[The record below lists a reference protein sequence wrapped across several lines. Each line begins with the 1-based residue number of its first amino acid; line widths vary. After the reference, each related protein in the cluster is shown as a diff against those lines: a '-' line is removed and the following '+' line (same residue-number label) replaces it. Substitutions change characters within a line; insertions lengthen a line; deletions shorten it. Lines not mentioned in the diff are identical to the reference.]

1 MIKLKSNKVVPRLLL
16 NRASNTTENKLYF
29 SVNPVIIKNL
39 PEEEFQK
46 NLTTLTR
53 KERRRA
59 IAIRRQK

>member
-1 MIKLKSNKVVPRLLL
+1 MMRVKSNKVVPSLLL
-16 NRASNTTENKLYF
+16 SRASNTTENKLYF

>member
-59 IAIRRQK
+59 TAIRRQK